1 MDSHPKAM
9 TVSYGTFSCT
19 LEGFDDPFT
28 TMQLVA
34 EYFRKL
40 SADDRYFG
48 SEPLQ
53 PDASKLHQIAESAN
67 PNRID
72 AEVTDNSII
81 LRQADIVDASS
92 EPAPAET
99 AAPAATVA
107 PAEKVEDPATFAT
120 RRQPTQPEPAPVE
133 DAVAPVEETAE
144 PKVETPEPKA
154 AEPVAAEPEVAE
166 EEAPAKIDDI
176 EANAEKYIAEAV
188 AKDMA
193 ASLDKNINDTTTAD
207 ELAPSLEEEIP
218 SETVSAAVQALKGD
232 ESIDRWLETAN
243 EKMATPEHV
252 SKANALERLKA
263 AVAATEAERADRME
277 NITSEV
283 VETGQERSNNTITF
297 RRELAK
303 VRKAYEAETS
313 VFSRPKARKSARQN
327 NGTRPLVLDMGQR
340 IDRREQANADA
351 AAQISAKKK
360 SGLTLVSDQADP
372 ATEIE
377 TTSMAE
383 VAQSENNVVETP
395 VVAPETETSASPRS
409 SDSNLPTFEEFSRM
423 MGASTL
429 IELLEASAAYMTLV
443 LGKERYT
450 EKQISANLPPHIKR
464 IVKEDERV
472 GTLDQLNKRGY
483 VEAAQDGSFA
493 ISMSRKAAYQKK
505 YLAG

>member
-72 AEVTDNSII
+72 AEVTDNSIV
-81 LRQADIVDASS
+81 LRQADIVDVPS
-92 EPAPAET
+92 EPKVVEPSVPAIAEAPID
-99 AAPAATVA
+99 TV
-107 PAEKVEDPATFAT
+107 EEDTTTFST
-120 RRQPTQPEPAPVE
+120 RRQAAEPEIVEEASVE
-133 DAVAPVEETAE
+133 DVQETIAETPKEIEE
-144 PKVETPEPKA
+144 PKVAKTEDVK
-154 AEPVAAEPEVAE
+154 PEVAE
-166 EEAPAKIDDI
+166 EKTPETIDEAQS
-176 EANAEKYIAEAV
+176 NAEKFIAEAV
-188 AKDMA
+188 AKDAAASKDMA

-277 NITSEV
+277 NIVPEV
-283 VETGQERSNNTITF
+283 VETGEERRDNTITF

-313 VFSRPKARKSARQN
+313 VFSRPKARKTDRRT

-340 IDRREQANADA
+340 IDRSEQVADVA
-351 AAQISAKKK
+351 GQKK
-360 SGLTLVSDQADP
+360 SGLTLVSDQDAPAPKPQPKAD
-372 ATEIE
+372 
-377 TTSMAE
+377 
-383 VAQSENNVVETP
+383 VKVEKTQP
-395 VVAPETETSASPRS
+395 APEPEVIEDIVSVTKS
-409 SDSNLPTFEEFSRM
+409 SDLPSFEDFSRM

-443 LGKERYT
+443 LGKDRYT

-483 VEAAQDGSFA
+483 VQAAQDGSFT
-493 ISMSRKAAYQKK
+493 ISMGRKAAYQKK

>member
-67 PNRID
+67 PNRIN

-81 LRQADIVDASS
+81 LRQADIVDVPSKPETDEIAV
-92 EPAPAET
+92 EETITDAPTET
-99 AAPAATVA
+99 NTDDAAAT
-107 PAEKVEDPATFAT
+107 FSS
-120 RRQPTQPEPAPVE
+120 RRQPADPPVVKTEAPVE
-133 DAVAPVEETAE
+133 DVQEAVETVVDTPKETVSDKPADALSSAEQFIADAVAQDAPVSKDLA
-144 PKVETPEPKA
+144 PKDIA
-154 AEPVAAEPEVAE
+154 AA
-166 EEAPAKIDDI
+166 
-176 EANAEKYIAEAV
+176 
-188 AKDMA
+188 
-193 ASLDKNINDTTTAD
+193 LDENINDTTTAD

-218 SETVSAAVQALKGD
+218 SETVSEAVQALQSD

-263 AVAATEAERADRME
+263 AVAATEAERANRLE
-277 NITSEV
+277 TVVPEV
-283 VETGQERSNNTITF
+283 VETGEERRDNTITF

-313 VFSRPKARKSARQN
+313 VFSRPKSRKAATKT

-340 IDRREQANADA
+340 IDRSEK
-351 AAQISAKKK
+351 AQDTAQKK
-360 SGLTLVSDQADP
+360 SALTLVSDQDAPAEKPKHTAKAEVKVEKAQPAPEADP
-372 ATEIE
+372 IE
-377 TTSMAE
+377 DIIPAAQTS
-383 VAQSENNVVETP
+383 
-395 VVAPETETSASPRS
+395 
-409 SDSNLPTFEEFSRM
+409 DLPSFEDFSRM

-472 GTLDQLNKRGY
+472 GTLHQLNKRGY
-483 VEAAQDGSFA
+483 MEAGQDGSFT
-493 ISMSRKAAYQKK
+493 ISNGRKAAYQKK